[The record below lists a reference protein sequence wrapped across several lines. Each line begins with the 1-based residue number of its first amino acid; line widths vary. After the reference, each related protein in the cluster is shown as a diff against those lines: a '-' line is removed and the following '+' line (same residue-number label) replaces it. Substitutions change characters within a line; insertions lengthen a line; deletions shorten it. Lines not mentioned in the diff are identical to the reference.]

1 MKILGLDVSSA
12 TVGWGVIN
20 ENNELI
26 DYGYIKPKN
35 SKFILEE
42 RLDSAVKEVVE
53 VYEKHRPDVVVVE
66 EITQHMAGASNAK
79 TILILAA
86 FNRTCCYM
94 LYHKYGVEPVKIM
107 PATIRANIRKSLNKK
122 GRLSKDD
129 IYDEV
134 RKKYINFL
142 PYIMDKGKNKG
153 MERKE
158 NFDVADAIA
167 AAWSWLITDGPNIG

>member
-1 MKILGLDVSSA
+1 LDISSA
-12 TVGWGVIN
+12 TTGWAILN
-20 ENNELI
+20 EDNELL
-26 DYGYIKPKN
+26 DYGYIKPKD

-42 RLDSAVKEVVE
+42 RLHSAIEEVLAVC
-53 VYEKHRPDVVVVE
+53 EKHKPDKVIIE
-66 EITQHMAGASNAK
+66 EITQHMAGGSSAK

-86 FNRTCCYM
+86 FNRGCSYM
-94 LYHKYGVEPVKIM
+94 IYRKYGIEPVKIM
-107 PATIRANIRKSLNKK
+107 PATIRANIRKFLNKQ

-134 RKKYINFL
+134 RKKYTNFL

-167 AAWSWLITDGPNIG
+167 AVWSWLITDGPNRTIY

>member
-1 MKILGLDVSSA
+1 MGLDISSA
-12 TVGWGVIN
+12 TTGWAILN
-20 ENNELI
+20 EQNQLL

-35 SKFILEE
+35 SKFELEE
-42 RLDSAVKEVVE
+42 RLHSAVEDVLAVC
-53 VYEKHRPDVVVVE
+53 EKHKPDIVVVE

-94 LYHKYGVEPVKIM
+94 IYRKYGLQPVKIM
-107 PATIRANIRKSLNKK
+107 PATIRANIRKSLNKV

-129 IYDEV
+129 IYEEV
-134 RKKYINFL
+134 RKKYTNFL

-167 AAWSWLITDGPNIG
+167 AAWSWIITDGPSGNN

>member
-1 MKILGLDVSSA
+1 
-12 TVGWGVIN
+12 
-20 ENNELI
+20 
-26 DYGYIKPKN
+26 
-35 SKFILEE
+35 
-42 RLDSAVKEVVE
+42 
-53 VYEKHRPDVVVVE
+53 
-66 EITQHMAGASNAK
+66 MAGASNAK

-86 FNRTCCYM
+86 FNRTCSYM
-94 LYHKYGVEPVKIM
+94 IYRKYGIKPYKTM
-107 PATIRANIRKSLNKK
+107 PATIRADIRKFLNKK

-134 RKKYINFL
+134 RKKYTNFL

-167 AAWSWLITDGPNIG
+167 CVWSWIITHPEVDRTGSKSFECKKGSYQETTFFDDRDGVLHCNKCNHQIKRYSRI